1 MSKKLLGSLT
11 VASAAPT
18 PQELPP
24 AARLAALIDR
34 AALGVDHSTTA
45 SILRTK
51 LGSYV
56 QPVSGG
62 GFVAKTMLRQGEHF
76 VLNGHTL
83 TGKLAQMVVKDPVR
97 DFVPRWAQK
106 LAAVAVFAYG
116 LTFTNVINEFITG
129 AGLPVDPSV
138 DWDARLNNIF
148 QAAGVK
154 NEEERKDAIQDA
166 IISLF
171 LTRHVLERFD
181 PNQGEG
187 RGGQET
193 PLDGRLSAF
202 LTNLFKW
209 QATGKSE
216 AGDFA
221 RRRQFDQGF
230 TIDEPLGDEG
240 EATLGDLTPGD
251 YVDQEAEAHSE
262 SVIRSLD
269 QFMGAFGDYL
279 QKARGGNLAKTC
291 TQLLKLIISAHDAA
305 EVKARWP
312 IETGTSYSNMRRI
325 LPIVAEELLKFS
337 ETSKAPNI
345 HLTQLL
351 NKLRQRL
358 IEQAGAD
365 AQDPTPEPEP
375 EPQTP
380 EPVED
385 TEQVGTKAK
394 EMQAPK
400 TSAITI
406 CASAEDFMTKLA
418 AYVHELRKEA
428 APKVVEQSI
437 LYLRLG
443 GNRANPRFMDISFY
457 SPKLRTLPGAGG
469 YKIEVGDWGQDK
481 SLPERKIRQQ
491 VGTFVIPMMRGD
503 VLDEDHDLLEKV
515 IRRLRSIVW
524 ENAVEYFQI
533 PLDQKPEWRNT
544 IKMDIARLLD
554 TKVTIQD
561 PEQGTI
567 EVAASLTE
575 GAHGRKAA
583 RKIAGGY
590 LAEDDSPE
598 GFHVVAQGECGTK
611 RATALNIARTREDN
625 EPGDEER
632 WEPVQVR
639 PIWNEEKQQW
649 EPGDKTPG
657 GLLGGQPARYGSK
670 RAKALAAGAFPD
682 ESKLPKGRIVSEIIM
697 NHGVMLYVYKAVEPR
712 NNRPYFLV
720 KGDGPNTQMGS
731 WLTEEQVQP
740 YLKLDRHAKQAAFM
754 SVAELERLGKEAALY
769 ESDRAEYI
777 GAQKATPELLAQAF
791 EKAKTINWT
800 NPDKL
805 FLHVSYDGHNDP
817 STYGSAKWVS
827 QSDLAGRKYRLEN
840 VNGKIG
846 IHFLDEKH
854 DPRTFSKV
862 QARSLGGELNLTPA
876 EQTDFAPDPDHMTTS
891 SLKEATVSAKF
902 AALKRIAA
910 ENPQAIAEAIDGLKS
925 QLSEQLNNLTILQE
939 NLGIVAPVEGAEVK
953 EGAPMEVQEVE
964 GEEKFAGL
972 KRLAAEEPA
981 QLEEAFGEF
990 YLAMDKV
997 MAQTEALADN
1007 LDITLPDAA
1016 PVDVEEEAAEEGESV
1031 PEEIAEG
1038 GSDTDDV
1045 PHGEQPA
1052 ATEEPATVE

>member
-1 MSKKLLGSLT
+1 MSKKLVGSLT
-11 VASAAPT
+11 VAPAAPS
-18 PQELPP
+18 PHELPP

-34 AALGVDHSTTA
+34 AAKGLDSNTTA

-56 QPVSGG
+56 QPVSGV
-62 GFVAKTMLRQGEHF
+62 GFVAKTMLKQGDHF

-83 TGKLAQMVVKDPVR
+83 RGKLAQMVVKDAVQ
-97 DFVPRWAQK
+97 DFVPVWAKK
-106 LAAVAVFAYG
+106 LAAVAVFAWG
-116 LTFTNVINEFITG
+116 GQFGPIVNEFIT
-129 AGLPVDPSV
+129 AADLPIDPTV

-148 QAAGVK
+148 MSAGVK

-166 IISLF
+166 LVTLF
-171 LTRHVLERFD
+171 MGRHVLERFD
-181 PNQGEG
+181 PTKGTSKDG
-187 RGGQET
+187 KET
-193 PLDGRLSAF
+193 PLDKRLTAY
-202 LTNLFKW
+202 LTQLFKW

-216 AGDFA
+216 AGDKA
-221 RRRQFDQGF
+221 RGRQYDSGF
-230 TIDEPLGDEG
+230 TIDEPLGDAG
-240 EATLGDLTPGD
+240 DMTLGDVTPGD

-262 SVIRSLD
+262 SVIRSLG
-269 QFMGAFGDYL
+269 QFLDAFEQYL
-279 QKARGGNLAKTC
+279 QSARGGNLSKTC
-291 TQLLKLIISAHDAA
+291 IQLLKLVLSAHDGA

-325 LPIVAEELLKFS
+325 LPIVAEELINFS
-337 ETSKAPNI
+337 KTSKAPNI

-358 IEQAGAD
+358 LEQAGSD
-365 AQDPTPEPEP
+365 AKPTPAPEPEP
-375 EPQTP
+375 VETP
-380 EPVED
+380 EED

-394 EMQAPK
+394 EMQQTPK
-400 TSAITI
+400 ASSIAI
-406 CASAEDFMTKLA
+406 CASASDFMTKLA
-418 AYVHELRKEA
+418 AYVSLMTKEA

-437 LYLRLG
+437 LYLRMG

-457 SPKLRTLPGAGG
+457 SPKLRTTPGAGS

-481 SLPERKIRQQ
+481 SLPERRIRQA

-503 VLDEDHDLLEKV
+503 VLEQDHDLLEKV

-524 ENAVEYFQI
+524 ENAIEYFQI
-533 PLDQKPEWRNT
+533 PFDQKAEWRNVV
-544 IKMDIARLLD
+544 KMDIARLMD

-583 RKIAGGY
+583 RKVAGDFSGKDAEEQAFRIAGGY
-590 LAEDDSPE
+590 PAEDDSPE
-598 GFHVVAQGECGTK
+598 GFHVVGSK
-611 RATALNIARTREDN
+611 RQIAVNAACDACED
-625 EPGDEER
+625 PGAA
-632 WEPVQVR
+632 WEPVQPKPR
-639 PIWNEEKQQW
+639 WNEEKQQW

-670 RAKALAAGAFPD
+670 RAKAAAYLTIQDVMDAKARSEEPAWKIHQRSQEWHQKRPD
-682 ESKLPKGRIVSEIIM
+682 ETDEQHSARIDEGM
-697 NHGVMLYVYKAVEPR
+697 PR
-712 NNRPYFLV
+712 
-720 KGDGPNTQMGS
+720 
-731 WLTEEQVQP
+731 
-740 YLKLDRHAKQAAFM
+740 
-754 SVAELERLGKEAALY
+754 
-769 ESDRAEYI
+769 
-777 GAQKATPELLAQAF
+777 
-791 EKAKTINWT
+791 
-800 NPDKL
+800 
-805 FLHVSYDGHNDP
+805 
-817 STYGSAKWVS
+817 
-827 QSDLAGRKYRLEN
+827 
-840 VNGKIG
+840 
-846 IHFLDEKH
+846 
-854 DPRTFSKV
+854 

-910 ENPQAIAEAIDGLKS
+910 ENPEAIAEAIDGLKS

-972 KRLAAEEPA
+972 KHLAAEEPA

-1016 PVDVEEEAAEEGESV
+1016 PVDVEEEVVEEAPAVEEGADN
-1031 PEEIAEG
+1031 PDAG
-1038 GSDTDDV
+1038 L
-1045 PHGEQPA
+1045 HGEQPVGGGDEPK
-1052 ATEEPATVE
+1052 EEKKDEEVPAFMK